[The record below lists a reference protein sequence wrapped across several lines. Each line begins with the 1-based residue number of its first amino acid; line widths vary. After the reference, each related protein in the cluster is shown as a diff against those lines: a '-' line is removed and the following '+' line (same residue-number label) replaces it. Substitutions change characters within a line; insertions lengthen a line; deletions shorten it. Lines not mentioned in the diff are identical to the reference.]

1 MKAVTLEQ
9 IHKDLKFLKN
19 EVVEIK
25 EHMIDVD
32 SIISKDEELLLK
44 KARVEHEKGKTISL
58 KELEK
63 ELSENV
69 HS

>member
-1 MKAVTLEQ
+1 MRTITLEQ

-44 KARVEHEKGKTISL
+44 KARAEHKKGESISL

-63 ELSENV
+63 ELSGNV
-69 HS
+69 RS